1 MINLEGKMV
10 AYCIVRID
18 IHDAEGYA
26 KYAEIATR
34 AIKEFGGEFLARGG
48 EYHHIEGTSRARN
61 VIIKWPDVETAKK
74 FYYSDL
80 YQEALSYGIPAATRD
95 YVIVEGM

>member
-1 MINLEGKMV
+1 MA
-10 AYCIVRID
+10 AYSIVRID
-18 IHDAEGYA
+18 IKDSDEYS

-34 AIKEFGGEFLARGG
+34 AIDQFGGEFLARGG

-80 YQEALSYGIPAATRD
+80 YQQALSYGIPAAIRD
-95 YVIVEGM
+95 YVIVEGV

>member
-1 MINLEGKMV
+1 MT
-10 AYCIVRID
+10 AYSIVRID
-18 IHDAEGYA
+18 IKDEEEYA

-34 AIKEFGGEFLARGG
+34 AIDQFGGEFLARGG

-74 FYYSDL
+74 FYYSEL
-80 YQEALSYGIPAATRD
+80 YQEAHSYGIPAAIRD
-95 YVIVEGM
+95 YVIVEGI

>member
-1 MINLEGKMV
+1 MT
-10 AYCIVRID
+10 AYSVVRID
-18 IHDAEGYA
+18 VKDAEEYA

-80 YQEALSYGIPAATRD
+80 YQDCLLYTSPSPRD
-95 YVIVEGM
+95 

>member
-1 MINLEGKMV
+1 MT
-10 AYCIVRID
+10 AYSIVRID
-18 IHDAEGYA
+18 IHDTDGYA

-34 AIKEFGGEFLARGG
+34 AIDEFGGKFLVRGG
-48 EYHHIEGTSRARN
+48 EYHHIEGSSRARN

-80 YQEALSYGIPAATRD
+80 YQEALSHGIPAATRD
-95 YVIVEGM
+95 YVIVEGL

>member
-1 MINLEGKMV
+1 MV
-10 AYCIVRID
+10 AYSIVRID
-18 IHDAEGYA
+18 IKDPKEYS

-34 AIKEFGGEFLARGG
+34 AIKKFGGEFLVRGG

-61 VIIKWPDVETAKK
+61 VIIKWPDVEIAKK

-80 YQEALSYGIPAATRD
+80 YQEALSYGIPASIRD
-95 YVIVEGM
+95 YVIVEGI

>member
-1 MINLEGKMV
+1 MP
-10 AYCIVRID
+10 AYTIARVD
-18 IHDAEGYA
+18 IHDDENYK

-34 AIKEFGGEFLARGG
+34 AIKEYGGEFLARGG
-48 EYHHIEGTSRARN
+48 GYHHIEGTSRARN
-61 VIIKWPDVETAKK
+61 VIIKWPDVDTAKK

-95 YVIVEGM
+95 YVIVEGI

>member
-1 MINLEGKMV
+1 MT
-10 AYCIVRID
+10 AYSVVRID
-18 IHDAEGYA
+18 VKDAQEYA

-48 EYHHIEGTSRARN
+48 EYHHLEGTSRGRN
-61 VIIKWPDVETAKK
+61 VIIKWPDVETAKN

-95 YVIVEGM
+95 YVIVEGL